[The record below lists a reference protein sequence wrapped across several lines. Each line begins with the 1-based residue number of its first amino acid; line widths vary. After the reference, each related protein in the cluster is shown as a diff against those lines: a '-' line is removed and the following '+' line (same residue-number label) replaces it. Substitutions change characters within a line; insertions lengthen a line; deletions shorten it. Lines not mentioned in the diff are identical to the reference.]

1 MKNLFLCVFVFFL
14 FSCEGNGQFAVTET
28 VLFGSAKLGYD
39 EAIALGFEI
48 QQIDPNRYIPI
59 SNEFRHVNNPY
70 LVSHTALVYKDEE
83 IQVNLWFNKSNE
95 PTSKNIEIKHLTLDE
110 AVDLIEEK
118 KFEIVDISSES
129 STSFKSKSF
138 WETENYILEK
148 AQIRYYLTYL
158 KQTKSVYLDYS
169 Y

>member
-1 MKNLFLCVFVFFL
+1 
-14 FSCEGNGQFAVTET
+14 
-28 VLFGSAKLGYD
+28 
-39 EAIALGFEI
+39 
-48 QQIDPNRYIPI
+48 
-59 SNEFRHVNNPY
+59 
-70 LVSHTALVYKDEE
+70 
-83 IQVNLWFNKSNE
+83 
-95 PTSKNIEIKHLTLDE
+95 
-110 AVDLIEEK
+110 LIEEK